1 MEKIVEERIAGTR
14 VVSMQVERALLEE
27 FGHLL
32 ASQLETPDYH
42 VRITHP
48 LYLSE
53 DSVVIPHLQIA
64 SDASEMPAL
73 IIEFFN
79 VQSRLTT
86 AARLRLYERHRIREY
101 WAIDLD
107 TLELDRYVLLEG
119 YYLPRMPSICERT
132 RSSLWSFPSCVLS
145 PLLRAGRCMSRAICR
160 HTIRRPSEANQEL
173 ASSTIRRMAS
183 IDSAA
188 LPGRKW
194 RTILLS
200 SVRSGLISSVGMPRR
215 AASTTGP

>member
-1 MEKIVEERIAGTR
+1 MAFLEKGHFVRIFGLSSKIRQLKKSTDGLFQQPDRTEVEKIVEERIAGTR
-14 VVSMQVERALLEE
+14 VASMQVERALLEE

-64 SDASEMPAL
+64 PDASEMPAL
-73 IIEFFN
+73 IIDFFN

-107 TLELDRYVLLEG
+107 TRELDRYVLLEG
-119 YYLPRMPSICERT
+119 YYLPPHAFDLRTDAVFSVVFPELRLEPAFTGWSMYESSDLPSHDT
-132 RSSLWSFPSCVLS
+132 PS
-145 PLLRAGRCMSRAICR
+145 
-160 HTIRRPSEANQEL
+160 
-173 ASSTIRRMAS
+173 
-183 IDSAA
+183 
-188 LPGRKW
+188 
-194 RTILLS
+194 
-200 SVRSGLISSVGMPRR
+200 
-215 AASTTGP
+215 